1 MKKHRRFAIRPVAAV
16 NSDINVTPLVD
27 VVLVL
32 LIIFMV
38 VTPLLEKNIGVRTP
52 ATEKVEQVTEVPP
65 DQIVVYVDAKGQMRI
80 NATQVS
86 TADLV
91 PKLKQMLD
99 LRADK
104 TVFVVADDKLRYPT
118 CVSVLDG
125 TRAAGAQIL
134 GFATDAP
141 DPSLFGPM

>member
-1 MKKHRRFAIRPVAAV
+1 M
-16 NSDINVTPLVD
+16 
-27 VVLVL
+27 
-32 LIIFMV
+32 
-38 VTPLLEKNIGVRTP
+38 RTP

-118 CVSVLDG
+118 FVSVLDG